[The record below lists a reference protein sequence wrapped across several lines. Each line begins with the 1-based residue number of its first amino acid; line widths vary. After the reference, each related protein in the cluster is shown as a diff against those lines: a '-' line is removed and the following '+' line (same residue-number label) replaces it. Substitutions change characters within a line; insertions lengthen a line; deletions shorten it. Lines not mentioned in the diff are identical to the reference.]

1 MNASFLEWTQL
12 PADLR
17 ARVERL
23 MPLRVVIRQYPS
35 GATEALTEES
45 WSMNWSDH
53 RALVFW
59 SGKAYSLLGEH
70 LLDGVADAQAHCNAS
85 VNDACAPKEILV
97 DPCAED
103 SPIRIDKRILRN
115 DQRELGEGEA
125 NVPTEWARSWGRW
138 LNAKTKYDKRNA
150 PFRLNREGAL
160 A

>member
-23 MPLRVVIRQYPS
+23 MPMRVVIRHYPD
-35 GATEALTEES
+35 GTMKALTEES
-45 WSMNWSDH
+45 WNMNWSNE
-53 RALVFW
+53 RALIFW
-59 SGKAYSLLGEH
+59 SGKGYSIFGEH
-70 LLDGVADAQAHCNAS
+70 LLDGIAAAQEHCS
-85 VNDACAPKEILV
+85 PKDIMV

-103 SPIRIDKRILRN
+103 SPIRMD
-115 DQRELGEGEA
+115 
-125 NVPTEWARSWGRW
+125 WMRW

>member
-70 LLDGVADAQAHCNAS
+70 LLDGVADAQAHCN
-85 VNDACAPKEILV
+85 DGQK
-97 DPCAED
+97 DH
-103 SPIRIDKRILRN
+103 
-115 DQRELGEGEA
+115 DQGCC
-125 NVPTEWARSWGRW
+125 S
-138 LNAKTKYDKRNA
+138 
-150 PFRLNREGAL
+150 
-160 A
+160 